1 MAIESSRR
9 CDQCTKLGGCPI
21 SWCRDLPNGGGR
33 TGWGRAQTWIAR
45 PQMRAPDLPVR
56 YGRWGSGVQGAKK
69 EICFRNCMELT
80 WLIPSAHIKRNSPTK
95 PSFLAGVQY
104 QGKGSILNNGR
115 DRGSEKNERGKE
127 RLREKW
133 VFPFETG
140 FMSVVCHCHV
150 GWPEDRVRWS

>member
-1 MAIESSRR
+1 M
-9 CDQCTKLGGCPI
+9 C
-21 SWCRDLPNGGGR
+21 
-33 TGWGRAQTWIAR
+33 
-45 PQMRAPDLPVR
+45 
-56 YGRWGSGVQGAKK
+56 
-69 EICFRNCMELT
+69 
-80 WLIPSAHIKRNSPTK
+80 NSPTK

-127 RLREKW
+127 RLREKERLGEKW

-150 GWPEDRVRWS
+150 GWPEDRVLAVLAGEELHSRYSSHLSHLSHLEVYTSIDAIFFCGELKMKRTCTSSHRSIQPLRGGT